1 MSNEQNIYQRMN
13 AVMQAVQYVRKD
25 RKVDTYMAV
34 TYDNLIAVCRAEM
47 VKQGIAVY
55 PVQVASEMLIKRN
68 VKEDVK
74 MHLYSG
80 TYDVWFVNIDK
91 PDDRF
96 NVRVDAHATD
106 SGDKAPGKALTYA
119 VKSAM
124 LKALMLET
132 GENEESRNPTSEGI
146 DTEAVKLTIDAC
158 NDLESLRKIRTEW
171 AAKCSVAKDKD
182 AWTEIK
188 AATEIRA
195 KELQA

>member
-1 MSNEQNIYQRMN
+1 MSDRNIFQRMN
-13 AVMQAVQYVRKD
+13 AVMQAVLYVRKD

-47 VKQGIAVY
+47 VKNGIAVF

-80 TYDVWFVNIDK
+80 TYEVWFVNIDK

-96 NVRVDAHATD
+96 SVRVDAHATD
-106 SGDKAPGKALTYA
+106 NGDKAPGKALTYA

-132 GENEESRNPTSEGI
+132 GENEEGRAGPSTDI
-146 DTEAVKLTIDAC
+146 DVTAVKLLIDAT
-158 NDLESLRKIRTEW
+158 NDVAALKTLWTEW
-171 AAKCSVAKDKD
+171 AGKCAKAKDNA
-182 AWTEIK
+182 AWVDIK
-188 AATEIRA
+188 AALAVRA
-195 KELQA
+195 GELNQ

>member
-1 MSNEQNIYQRMN
+1 MSEQNIYQRMN
-13 AVMQAVQYVRKD
+13 AVMQEVQYVRKD

-47 VKQGIAVY
+47 VKQGVAVF

-80 TYDVWFVNIDK
+80 TYEVWFVNIDK

-96 NVRVDAHATD
+96 AVRVDAHATD
-106 SGDKAPGKALTYA
+106 NGDKAPGKALTYA

-132 GENEESRNPTSEGI
+132 GENEEGRYPVSEGI
-146 DTEAVKLTIDAC
+146 DTDAVKLTVDAA
-158 NDLESLRKIRTEW
+158 NTQDALRALWTEW

-182 AWTEIK
+182 AWADIK
-188 AATEIRA
+188 AAITVRQ
-195 KELQA
+195 KELTP

>member
-1 MSNEQNIYQRMN
+1 MSEQNIYQRMN
-13 AVMQAVQYVRKD
+13 AVMQSVQYVRKD
-25 RKVDTYMAV
+25 RKVETYMAV

-106 SGDKAPGKALTYA
+106 NGDKAPGKALTYA

-132 GENEESRNPTSEGI
+132 GENEESRNPTGDGI
-146 DTEAVKLTIDAC
+146 DTDAVRLTIDAC
-158 NDLESLRKIRTEW
+158 NDIESLRALRTEW
-171 AAKCSVAKDKD
+171 AAKCSVAKDKE
-182 AWTEIK
+182 AWAEIK
-188 AATEIRA
+188 AATEVRA

>member
-106 SGDKAPGKALTYA
+106 NGDKAPGKALTYA

-132 GENEESRNPTSEGI
+132 GENEESRNPTGEGI
-146 DTEAVKLTIDAC
+146 DTDAVKLTIDAC
-158 NDLESLRKIRTEW
+158 NDLESLRKIRTDW

-182 AWTEIK
+182 AWAEIK
-188 AATEIRA
+188 AATEVRA
-195 KELQA
+195 KDLQS